1 MLNDLLR
8 RLPEMATIFGMGRQ
22 AYRTRRPRLAA
33 ALVAAV
39 TLLSPACAS
48 RRFDALME
56 SWEGNSSSDLL
67 RTWGQP
73 DFLYGDGQGGR
84 VAVYV
89 PSAATR
95 PARSSPESARVRAAS
110 GARVYQ
116 ADMKNSWPT
125 FRIFATL
132 RPTTTSGSPIRPT
145 TRGGTGASFEASTTA
160 SGPPS

>member
-1 MLNDLLR
+1 
-8 RLPEMATIFGMGRQ
+8 MATIFGMRRQ
-22 AYRTRRPRLAA
+22 AYCTRCPRLAA
-33 ALVAAV
+33 AIVAAV

-48 RRFDALME
+48 RRFDALMQ

-95 PARSSPESARVRAAS
+95 PARSSAEAARVRAAS
-110 GARVYQ
+110 SGRVYQ

-125 FRIFATL
+125 FRIFFID
-132 RPTTTSGSPIRPT
+132 PTGRIVRTEW
-145 TRGGTGASFEASTTA
+145 RGQWECCNN
-160 SGPPS
+160 